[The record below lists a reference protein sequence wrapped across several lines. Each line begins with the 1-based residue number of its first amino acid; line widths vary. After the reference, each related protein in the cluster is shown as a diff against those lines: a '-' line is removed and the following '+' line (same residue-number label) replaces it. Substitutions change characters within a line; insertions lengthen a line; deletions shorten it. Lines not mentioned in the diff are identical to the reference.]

1 MLGVINYGAGNFR
14 SLCNALNFLKIP
26 YSEISKSEDFENVS
40 HIILPGVGAFNDC
53 IDRLESLG
61 ITGRLKSEIINGKKF
76 FLGICVGHQILSS
89 LGTEFEEKEGL
100 NLIPGKTIKL
110 ESSKNLPVPHIGW
123 SEVNQVK
130 KSGLFTDIEDGAT
143 FYFVHSFY
151 IDVKCDDDV
160 LASVSY
166 GRNITAAV
174 AKNNIFGVQFHPE
187 KSQTNGLQLLKNF
200 SELKDTDIS

>member
-26 YSEISKSEDFENVS
+26 YNEISSPEDFENVS

-53 IDRLESLG
+53 IERLQLLNLVE
-61 ITGRLKSEIINGKKF
+61 RLKSELLDGNKF

-89 LGTEFEEKEGL
+89 VGTEFEEKEGL

-110 ESSKNLPVPHIGW
+110 EPMKNLPVPHIGW
-123 SEVNQVK
+123 TEVKQLK
-130 KSGLFTDIEDGAT
+130 KTRLFKDIEDGAT

-151 IDVKCDDDV
+151 IDAENKEDV
-160 LASVSY
+160 LATVSY
-166 GRNITAAV
+166 GKEITAAV
-174 AKNNIFGVQFHPE
+174 EKGNIFGVQFHPE

-200 SELKDTDIS
+200 SELRNEGLS